1 MKNLIAVLWILTS
14 LSVSAQ
20 NKPFWDQI
28 REFKKQ
34 DSIQTPPRNA
44 IVFVGS
50 SSFRLWKDMEKD
62 FPDHVVI
69 NRGFGGSSLPHVID
83 YAEEIVIPYK
93 PRQVVVYCGEN
104 DFTNNTVTSEIVTQ
118 RFIKLFNLLRER
130 LPRVRIVFVSMKP
143 SPRRQHLMSEM
154 AAANESIRNFIS
166 KQSRASY
173 VDIWDKMLDAE
184 GAPRKELF
192 VQDMLHM
199 NADGYAI
206 WREAIAPHLK

>member
-1 MKNLIAVLWILTS
+1 QRKIPAPCRKAAMVGG
-14 LSVSAQ
+14 
-20 NKPFWDQI
+20 PF
-28 REFKKQ
+28 
-34 DSIQTPPRNA
+34 
-44 IVFVGS
+44 
-50 SSFRLWKDMEKD
+50 SFRLWKDYGKI
-62 FPDHVVI
+62 FPAPRVC

-154 AAANESIRNFIS
+154 AAANESNRNFIS
-166 KQSRASY
+166 KQSRGSY

-192 VQDMLHM
+192 VQDM
-199 NADGYAI
+199 
-206 WREAIAPHLK
+206 

>member
-1 MKNLIAVLWILTS
+1 STLSLLPADHRTSSFLLRKLYLSLMKNLIAVLWILTS

-104 DFTNNTVTSEIVTQ
+104 DFTN
-118 RFIKLFNLLRER
+118 
-130 LPRVRIVFVSMKP
+130 
-143 SPRRQHLMSEM
+143 
-154 AAANESIRNFIS
+154 
-166 KQSRASY
+166 
-173 VDIWDKMLDAE
+173 
-184 GAPRKELF
+184 
-192 VQDMLHM
+192 
-199 NADGYAI
+199 
-206 WREAIAPHLK
+206 